1 MLSNNGMIECKAR
14 NEPPIKFER
23 PGHDVNDYSLQD
35 EIREFLSIKTRPIL
49 ATCTFASLHAGRHA
63 FGASKGTPSTR
74 GAGMRRAKI
83 DIHMN

>member
-1 MLSNNGMIECKAR
+1 MLSINGMIECKAR

-49 ATCTFASLHAGRHA
+49 ATAVFAYFLPRQKVGAPPARGGPKSTCT
-63 FGASKGTPSTR
+63 
-74 GAGMRRAKI
+74 AKEFS
-83 DIHMN
+83 